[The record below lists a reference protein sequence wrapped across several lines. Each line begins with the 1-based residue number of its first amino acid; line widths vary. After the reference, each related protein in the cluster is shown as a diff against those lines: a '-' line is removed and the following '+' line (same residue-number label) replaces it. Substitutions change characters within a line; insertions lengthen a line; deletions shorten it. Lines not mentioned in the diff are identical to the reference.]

1 MLHPVMMLACPLALW
16 GSPSTP
22 MRGSVG
28 TEVARVCS
36 VRALFLHPA
45 LPVGQPRE
53 SGQMRHAEWV
63 NLGSSSPMPIPF
75 DEDQQ
80 DTHLAHP

>member
-1 MLHPVMMLACPLALW
+1 M
-16 GSPSTP
+16 
-22 MRGSVG
+22 
-28 TEVARVCS
+28 CS